1 MENILQIS
9 ARFGYCFSAALSFV
23 QSSPVAAGNKPTLS
37 NKEVKVLIASVK
49 TKVDHQKL
57 ADYYIAERERFQEE
71 ARDHDEIAEM
81 YKKIQIRRP

>member
-49 TKVDHQKL
+49 T
-57 ADYYIAERERFQEE
+57 RERFQEE
-71 ARDHDEIAEM
+71 ARDHDEIAET